1 MTYLPELWQ
10 QIHLSLKQFWG
21 YESFRYP
28 QAEII
33 ESVLKSRDTLVVMPT
48 GGGKSLC
55 FQLPALVREGLT
67 LVVSPLVALM
77 ENQVKELQQ
86 RHLPAALLHSELPRY
101 EKKQILSSIEQQR
114 LKLLY
119 LSPETLLSLPV
130 WQTIAQPQVKINS
143 LILDEAHCLV
153 QWGTTFRPA
162 YRRLQIVRPSL
173 LKSKPPGSKIAIA
186 AFTATADAVTQKAII
201 RTLQLK
207 QPKTFLLSPYRAN
220 LHLQVKT
227 IWTPKG
233 KKQQTLKFIQNHPQ
247 QSGLIYVRSRRDS
260 EELANW
266 FDSLKLSTK
275 AYHAG
280 LDAQTR
286 RRIEQDWLTGKI
298 TFVICT
304 SAFGMGINKPNCR
317 WIVHFQLPELL
328 SEYLQEIGRGGRD
341 GQPANALILV
351 SEPTGWLNPEDKQ
364 RSQFFLKQLEKQW
377 QQAQA
382 IAKQIP
388 IRGKIATIEKEFL
401 QGKTALGILHS
412 LGQLEWQD
420 PFSYQKCAPSV
431 RVSWENLIT
440 VYQRWQKQMN
450 QYLRTKE
457 CRWKFLLTA
466 FNFTK
471 EARDFRCGHC
481 DNCWQNSRK
490 NMLDRF

>member
-1 MTYLPELWQ
+1 MNYPSNIWQ
-10 QIHLSLKQFWG
+10 QIHVTLRQVWG
-21 YESFRYP
+21 YEDFRYP

-33 ESVLKSRDTLVVMPT
+33 ESLLKSQDTLVVMPT
-48 GGGKSLC
+48 GGGKSIC
-55 FQLPALVREGLT
+55 FQLPALVQQGLT

-86 RHLPAALLHSELPRY
+86 RRLPAALLHSELPRY
-101 EKKQILSSIEQQR
+101 QKKQILTQIAQQQLR
-114 LKLLY
+114 LLY
-119 LSPETLLSLPV
+119 LSPETLLSTPV
-130 WQTIAQPQVKINS
+130 WQRIAQPQVKINS

-173 LKSKPPGSKIAIA
+173 LKNKPAGTKIAIA
-186 AFTATADAVTQKAII
+186 AFTATADSLSQTTII

-207 QPKTFLLSPYRAN
+207 QAKTFLLSPYRSN
-220 LHLQVKT
+220 LHLEVKT
-227 IWTPKG
+227 IWTPRG
-233 KKQQTLKFIQNHPQ
+233 KKKQTLQFMQTHHQ

-266 FDSLKLSTK
+266 FQSLNFSTK

-280 LDAQTR
+280 LDAKTR
-286 RRIEQDWLTGKI
+286 RKIEQDWLSGKI

-304 SAFGMGINKPNCR
+304 SAFGMGINKPDVR
-317 WIVHFQLPELL
+317 WIVHFQAPELL

-341 GQPANALILV
+341 QKTAKALILV

-388 IRGKIATIEKEFL
+388 KEGKIATIEQQFL

-420 PFSYQKCAPSV
+420 PFSYQQCFSPV
-431 RVSWENLIT
+431 QVSWDNLIT
-440 VYQRWQKQMN
+440 LYRRWQKEMN
-450 QYLRTKE
+450 HYLRTKE
-457 CRWKFLLTA
+457 CRWQFLLTA
-466 FNFTK
+466 FDFTE
-471 EARDFRCGHC
+471 EAQNFRCGHC
-481 DNCWQNSRK
+481 DNCQQNKSIEIRP
-490 NMLDRF
+490 

>member
-1 MTYLPELWQ
+1 MNSIADIWQ
-10 QIHLSLKQFWG
+10 QINSTLKQFWG
-21 YESFRYP
+21 YDSFRYP
-28 QAEII
+28 QAEVIQ
-33 ESVLKSRDTLVVMPT
+33 SLLQSRDTLVVMPT

-55 FQLPALVREGLT
+55 FQLPALVQQGLT
-67 LVVSPLVALM
+67 IVVSPLVALM

-86 RHLPAALLHSELPRY
+86 RRLPAALLHSELPRY
-101 EKKQILSSIEQQR
+101 QKKQILSSIEQQQ
-114 LKLLY
+114 LQLLY

-130 WQTIAQPQVKINS
+130 WQRIAQPQVKINS

-153 QWGTTFRPA
+153 QWGTNFRPA

-173 LKSKPPGSKIAIA
+173 LKSKPPGTKIAIA
-186 AFTATADAVTQKAII
+186 AFTATADSLTQKTIT

-207 QPKTFLLSPYRAN
+207 QPKTFLLSPYRSN
-220 LHLQVKT
+220 LNLQVKT

-233 KKQQTLKFIQNHPQ
+233 KKQQTLKFIQTHSK

-260 EELANW
+260 EELASW
-266 FDSLKLSTK
+266 FYSLNFSTA

-280 LDAQTR
+280 LDAQAR
-286 RRIEQDWLTGKI
+286 RKIEQDWLTGKI
-298 TFVICT
+298 TFVVCT
-304 SAFGMGINKPNCR
+304 SAFGMGINKSDVR
-317 WIVHFQLPELL
+317 WIIHFHPPELL
-328 SEYLQEIGRGGRD
+328 AEYLQEIGRGGRD
-341 GQPANALILV
+341 RKPANTLILV

-388 IRGKIATIEKEFL
+388 TQGEIAKIERQFL

-412 LGQLEWQD
+412 LGQLQWQD
-420 PFSYQKCAPSV
+420 PFSYQKCSPSAK
-431 RVSWENLIT
+431 VSWDNLIA
-440 VYQRWQKQMN
+440 VYRRWQKQMN

-466 FNFTK
+466 FDFTE
-471 EARDFRCGHC
+471 EAQDFKCGHC
-481 DNCWQNSRK
+481 DNCQQNTE
-490 NMLDRF
+490 